1 MRAARK
7 KLQASSDVVRL
18 SSCIGRGD
26 HASDQGARETETV
39 LKLPINLLCVH
50 GSVHDECMYECTSM
64 WLVVV
69 WPCGEGGE
77 LTKKTQEGEGGGIR
91 LGGIGGRIVDSF

>member
-1 MRAARK
+1 
-7 KLQASSDVVRL
+7 
-18 SSCIGRGD
+18 
-26 HASDQGARETETV
+26 
-39 LKLPINLLCVH
+39 
-50 GSVHDECMYECTSM
+50 M

-91 LGGIGGRIVDSF
+91 LGGIGGRIVDSFWLAQNQEKTVES